1 MCTCQATYYL
11 LIYTLFSSLFSFLSF
26 FFVIY
31 VILLFGWLTERK
43 RAGFVL
49 SKVMSIPFYVSVYI

>member
-1 MCTCQATYYL
+1 MYLPSNLLPTYLYPVL
-11 LIYTLFSSLFSFLSF
+11 LSLFFSFF